1 MGLYA
6 LGEQGAFSKLE
17 EGYSMEMLLAYD
29 RLGDVL
35 TLVKEYTNMILSLI
49 HI

>member
-17 EGYSMEMLLAYD
+17 VEGYSMEMLLAYD
-29 RLGDVL
+29 SVNL
-35 TLVKEYTNMILSLI
+35 KYSLPDNPALEQEE
-49 HI
+49 

>member
-17 EGYSMEMLLAYD
+17 VEGYSMEMLFAYD
-29 RLGDVL
+29 RLVDVL
-35 TLVKEYTNMILSLI
+35 TLV
-49 HI
+49 